1 MERSLIATLMLL
13 LFHWL
18 PVLGQETDFGMWYEL
33 GAEKKLSRKWNVS
46 AEAELRTRNN
56 TRTMDRWSV
65 GVSAEYKIIKGL
77 KLSAGYTFLNDNNI
91 EEFDL
96 KKDGLRP
103 NKWTPSY
110 WGVRHRFHVSMSGS
124 INWQRFTFGLR
135 ERWQYTYRPE
145 ASNKKYDF
153 DEEAWTSVTGKGKNM
168 LRSRFQISYDIPH
181 WKFDPFVNVE
191 LFNDKSGIQ
200 KVRYQAGID
209 YRYLKKHVFALTY
222 RFQTVDN
229 DDDDYDMKS
238 HLIGLSYKYKF

>member
-1 MERSLIATLMLL
+1 
-13 LFHWL
+13 
-18 PVLGQETDFGMWYEL
+18 
-33 GAEKKLSRKWNVS
+33 
-46 AEAELRTRNN
+46 
-56 TRTMDRWSV
+56 
-65 GVSAEYKIIKGL
+65 
-77 KLSAGYTFLNDNNI
+77 
-91 EEFDL
+91 
-96 KKDGLRP
+96 
-103 NKWTPSY
+103 
-110 WGVRHRFHVSMSGS
+110 
-124 INWQRFTFGLR
+124 
-135 ERWQYTYRPE
+135 
-145 ASNKKYDF
+145 
-153 DEEAWTSVTGKGKNM
+153 M